1 MSRVF
6 ACLMSKGTEFHD
18 LAAEQEKTIH
28 NGGNKKYPS
37 DDIRNL
43 GFVLLLV

>member
-6 ACLMSKGTEFHD
+6 ACLVSKGTEFHN

-28 NGGNKKYPS
+28 NGRNKKYLS

-43 GFVLLLV
+43 GFAFFLV

>member
-6 ACLMSKGTEFHD
+6 ACLVSKAREFHD

-28 NGGNKKYPS
+28 NGGNKKYLS

-43 GFVLLLV
+43 CFAFLLV